1 MPENDYVSVYTG
13 VQVDEGVR
21 QAYQATLDLAAEITR
36 ALAAEQLITQNL
48 ATEVQA
54 RIAAITAEAQT
65 RDEADMQLQENIDTE
80 QSTRQAADT
89 TLQQNINS
97 EAQTRAAADTSLQ
110 NRIAAASVYVTTTG
124 TSAALIAQLPAG
136 VTLADGRVLRLKLH
150 VAPSDAATLTVAN
163 ITGNILSNSGETLK
177 EGPVAGSII
186 TVVYNG
192 SNFILQGEGGG
203 SGAITTS
210 FKRYGNALRQ
220 ISFYELMVVGHF
232 NPYYGR

>member
-1 MPENDYVSVYTG
+1 MQNK
-13 VQVDEGVR
+13 
-21 QAYQATLDLAAEITR
+21 IT
-36 ALAAEQLITQNL
+36 
-48 ATEVQA
+48 
-54 RIAAITAEAQT
+54 
-65 RDEADMQLQENIDTE
+65 
-80 QSTRQAADT
+80 
-89 TLQQNINS
+89 
-97 EAQTRAAADTSLQ
+97 
-110 NRIAAASVYVTTTG
+110 AASVYVTTTG

>member
-13 VQVDEGVR
+13 VQVDEGIR

-48 ATEVQA
+48 AAEVQA

-80 QSTRQAADT
+80 QSARQVADT

-110 NRIAAASVYVTTTG
+110 NKIAAASVYVTTTG

-177 EGPVAGSII
+177 EGPVAGSVI

-203 SGAITTS
+203 SGAITTP